1 MILQQREA
9 VKQQREAVEKVRK
22 TYQAKIDLLDPDARS
37 QSAIQDQIILET
49 GIPKNAVSTAE
60 IQFNS
65 RFEPSDYL
73 SQFKSPS
80 EVFSSSVKDAAVYL
94 DGLNTIANR
103 FSTIPLEN
111 TIRHYVPAMQRLA
124 FSITTEMAQA
134 QKQMQTQID
143 GLKTEISKKNAQI
156 SEFQDTFEQICLSDK
171 ISPAQACIINSSDKN
186 NLKLYVANSAKDLV
200 PPEIQTF
207 DAQIRDGKRILCELT
222 VTKNAQNYTAAPK
235 NTTKN
240 FNPDVLSAGARVYFV
255 IPEPEVQKK

>member
-80 EVFSSSVKDAAVYL
+80 EVFSSSVKNAADYL

-143 GLKTEISKKNAQI
+143 GLETEISQKNAQI
-156 SEFQDTFEQICLSDK
+156 SEFQDTFEEICLSDK
-171 ISPAQACIINSSDKN
+171 TSPAHACIINSSDKN
-186 NLKLYVANSAKDLV
+186 NLKLYVANSAKALV

-207 DAQIRDGKRILCELT
+207 DAQIRDGKRIVCELT

-240 FNPDVLSAGARVYFV
+240 FNPDVLLAGARVYFV